1 MKMTFHNVQLN
12 KLIIYSDETV
22 ITLQ

>member
-1 MKMTFHNVQLN
+1 MTFHNVQLN